1 MAMTTAEIIKGV
13 IPSVLENIKFDKI
26 SFLSLDMNVPNVELK
41 AAEFFWEKIVDGGII
56 LLDDYCYSNKYILTN
71 KLFDDFANTKSVK
84 VLQLPTGQG
93 LIIK

>member
-1 MAMTTAEIIKGV
+1 MSNNITICTVCVDDFDII
-13 IPSVLENIKFDKI
+13 
-26 SFLSLDMNVPNVELK
+26 
-41 AAEFFWEKIVDGGII
+41 
-56 LLDDYCYSNKYILTN
+56 NKYILTN